1 MPRLTAPRYRAW
13 RHRAWRPHV
22 RDDSGAAA
30 TLVAVLLAGG
40 VLLGMTA
47 LVVDVGLLYTERE
60 ELLSGADAAA
70 TAVALDC
77 ALSRPQCAD
86 DLAAGVAVGYAGLN
100 ARDGVSDA
108 TVCGHVPGR
117 LSECTDDLVGNLTDC
132 LGERPTD
139 GTRYVEVRTT
149 TRLPDGDTLLPP
161 RLAQAFVS
169 GYEGTTVG
177 ACARVGW
184 GSPGEGIA
192 VTISACEFD
201 NATRRDEDPE
211 PDLAPPPPP
220 DPDPSYE
227 VVIKLHTIDPEC
239 EAPPPG
245 FDGPGGFGWLEGTDC
260 RVDLEERADGIWY
273 FTIPGARAP
282 ADCRNGDGDE
292 DTVDTLSDYREH
304 KTVLLIPV
312 FNDVRGTG
320 ANLEYHL
327 ASVEAFVLTGYH
339 LPGLDEGSNLPG
351 STITECTGEDFCIY
365 GYFTTDVSSGPIGP
379 LPGFGV
385 AVLKTIG

>member
-1 MPRLTAPRYRAW
+1 MPRLTAPRHRAW
-13 RHRAWRPHV
+13 RHRAWRHRAWRHRAWRHRV

-60 ELLSGADAAA
+60 ELVSGADAAA

-100 ARDGVSDA
+100 AQDGVSDA
-108 TVCGHVPGR
+108 TVCGHVPDR
-117 LSECTDDLVGNLTDC
+117 LSECTDEPVGNLTDC

-161 RLAQAFVS
+161 RLAQTFVS

-201 NATRRDEDPE
+201 KATNIGTRF
-211 PDLAPPPPP
+211 APPPPP
-220 DPDPSYE
+220 DPDASYE
-227 VVIKLHTIDPEC
+227 IVIKLHTTDPEC
-239 EAPPPG
+239 DAPIPG
-245 FDGPGGFGWLEGTDC
+245 FDGPGGFSWL
-260 RVDLEERADGIWY
+260 DGPGCEVRFIEDEFGDIWY
-273 FTIPGARAP
+273 VATTGARAP
-282 ADCRNGDGDE
+282 LDCRDRLPEFIRDRTE
-292 DTVDTLSDYREH
+292 LMV
-304 KTVLLIPV
+304 PV
-312 FNDVRGTG
+312 FDDVRGTG
-320 ANLEYHL
+320 ANMQYHL
-327 ASVEAFVLTGYH
+327 VEVEPFVLTGYN
-339 LPGLDEGSNLPG
+339 LPGPDINSVLPG
-351 STITECTGEDFCIY
+351 STITECTGEDFCLY
-365 GYFTTDVSSGPIGP
+365 GYFTTDVGSGPIGP
-379 LPGFGV
+379 LPSFGA

>member
-1 MPRLTAPRYRAW
+1 MPRLTAPRHRAW
-13 RHRAWRPHV
+13 RHRV

-161 RLAQAFVS
+161 RLAQTFVS

-192 VTISACEFD
+192 VTISRCEFD
-201 NATRRDEDPE
+201 NATQRDEDPE

-227 VVIKLHTIDPEC
+227 IVIKLHTQDPEC
-239 EAPPPG
+239 DGKVPG
-245 FDGPGGFGWLEGTDC
+245 SDGPGGFGWLDGDDCQVEIEERDDGFWYLTDTGDDVPRDC
-260 RVDLEERADGIWY
+260 RDRL
-273 FTIPGARAP
+273 PGF
-282 ADCRNGDGDE
+282 
-292 DTVDTLSDYREH
+292 RENR
-304 KTVLLIPV
+304 TVLMMPIFV
-312 FNDVRGTG
+312 EVSGVG
-320 ANLEYHL
+320 ANTEYLLESM
-327 ASVEAFVLTGYH
+327 AAFVLTGYH
-339 LPGLDEGSNLPG
+339 LPGLPPTPSNLPD
-351 STITECTGEDFCIY
+351 STITECTGPDHCIY

>member
-1 MPRLTAPRYRAW
+1 MPRLTAPRHRAW
-13 RHRAWRPHV
+13 RHRV

-117 LSECTDDLVGNLTDC
+117 LSECTDDPVGNLTDC

-161 RLAQAFVS
+161 RLAQTFVS

-201 NATRRDEDPE
+201 NATGVGKN
-211 PDLAPPPPP
+211 LAPPPPP
-220 DPDPSYE
+220 DPPPSYE
-227 VVIKLHTIDPEC
+227 IVIKLHTQDPDC
-239 EAPPPG
+239 DGKVPG
-245 FDGPGGFGWLEGTDC
+245 SDGPGGFGWLEGTDC
-260 RVDLEERADGIWY
+260 RVELEEREDGFWY
-273 FTIPGARAP
+273 FTEPGSGVP
-282 ADCRNGDGDE
+282 SDCRDRLPDFRE
-292 DTVDTLSDYREH
+292 DR
-304 KTVLLIPV
+304 TVLMVPIFDL
-312 FNDVRGTG
+312 VRDTG

-327 ASVEAFVLTGYH
+327 AATVGFVLTGYH
-339 LPGLDEGSNLPG
+339 LPGRNAPSNLAG